1 MFYDSSIS
9 LTAVDDDND
18 DTNGEEEEKEEE
30 PIIEAGDYNLGDDI
44 GERIG
49 EGHDSEAEPV

>member
-1 MFYDSSIS
+1 MFI
-9 LTAVDDDND
+9 DDDD
-18 DTNGEEEEKEEE
+18 DTNDEEEEEE

-44 GERIG
+44 GTMVG